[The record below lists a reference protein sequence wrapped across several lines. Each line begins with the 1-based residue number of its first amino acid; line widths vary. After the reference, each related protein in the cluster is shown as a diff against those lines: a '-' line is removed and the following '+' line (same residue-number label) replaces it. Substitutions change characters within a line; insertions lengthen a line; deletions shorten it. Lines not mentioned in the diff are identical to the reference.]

1 MADIRPYPLVLD
13 DAGRNLSKRTGSFND
28 CTVRALAIVSRQ
40 PFDLVYET
48 LAAAG
53 RKPCEG
59 FDIDGWIVRKRRRAF
74 GGHFRRVPIF
84 VPIKLRAA
92 GPKWNRE
99 TVHIRLTPATFTAHY
114 PKGRY
119 LVTTDDHVWAVVDSR
134 HHDLIRVK
142 EQPLAGAWV
151 WVPDKLDKRSD
162 RK

>member
-1 MADIRPYPLVLD
+1 MKHYHLVLD

-28 CTVRALAIVSRQ
+28 CTVRALAIVCQR
-40 PFDLVYET
+40 PFDQVYET
-48 LAAAG
+48 LASAG

-59 FDIDGWIVRKRRRAF
+59 FDIDGWIVRRKRRVF
-74 GGHFRRVPIF
+74 GGQFRRVPVA
-84 VPIKLRAA
+84 VPIAL
-92 GPKWNRE
+92 KWKGKPIR
-99 TVHIRLTPATFTAHY
+99 IRLTPATFAAHY

-119 LVTTDDHVWAVVDSR
+119 LVSTDDHIWACLGGK

-151 WVPDKLDKRSD
+151 WVPDKLDKRSN